1 MTTEKKLRVLVSN
14 DDGVNAPGIAA
25 LAEALKEIAVIEVV
39 APDRNRSGASHSLT
53 LGQPL
58 RIQKLE
64 NEFYSVE
71 GTPSDCVHLA
81 LTGLYDK
88 APDIVVSGIN
98 EGANLGDDVLYS
110 GTVAAAME
118 GRFLGYPAIAI
129 SLVGED
135 HRPCKHYDTAA
146 KVAKRMVE
154 YLQLSPLPPATI
166 LNVNVPDVPYAELNG
181 FEVTKLGTRHP
192 AEPSIKATDPRGKEI
207 YWIGPSGKI
216 DNDSQG
222 TDFHAIA
229 QRKVSITPL
238 HADLTKHESLQPLA
252 FWASKLKV

>member
-1 MTTEKKLRVLVSN
+1 M
-14 DDGVNAPGIAA
+14 
-25 LAEALKEIAVIEVV
+25 LASTLQKTAEVHVV

-64 NEFYSVE
+64 NGFYSVE

-81 LTGLYDK
+81 LTGLYDQTH
-88 APDIVVSGIN
+88 DIVVSGIN

-118 GRFLGYPAIAI
+118 GRFLGYPSIAI
-129 SLVGED
+129 SLVGE
-135 HRPCKHYDTAA
+135 HCKHYETAA
-146 KVAKRMVE
+146 IIARHMIE
-154 YLQLSPLPPATI
+154 YLQESPLPPATI
-166 LNVNVPDVPYAELNG
+166 LNVNVPDVHYKEIKG
-181 FEVTKLGTRHP
+181 FEVTKLGTRHC
-192 AEPSIKATDPRGKEI
+192 AEPAIKENDPRGKPI
-207 YWIGPSGKI
+207 YWIGPTGKI
-216 DNDSQG
+216 DDGSQG

-229 QRKVSITPL
+229 NNKVSITPL

-252 FWASKLKV
+252 FWASKLKI